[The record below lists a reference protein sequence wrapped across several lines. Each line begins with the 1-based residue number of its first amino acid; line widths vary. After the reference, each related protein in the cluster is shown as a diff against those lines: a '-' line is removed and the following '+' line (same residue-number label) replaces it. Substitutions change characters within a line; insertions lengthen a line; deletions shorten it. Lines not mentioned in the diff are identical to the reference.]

1 MKLKISLLSAAV
13 VVALSACS
21 STQSTSQQ
29 VEPVVQKVEKQYDNI
44 LLQKYAGPYD
54 GVPQF
59 DKVTIADLEPALDI
73 AIAENLAE
81 IDAIANNPEKP
92 TFQNT
97 IVALEASGEALDR
110 LFPYYGIWANNNS
123 SPAFRELQSKL
134 VPKFSAMS
142 SKITQNKALFE
153 RIQAVYNS
161 DEFKN
166 LTAEEQ
172 RITWMRYNGFARNGA
187 TLSGDKAKR

>member
-13 VVALSACS
+13 VVALAGCS
-21 STQSTSQQ
+21 STETNTQT
-29 VEPVVQKVEKQYDNI
+29 ETVVQKVEKQYDNI
-44 LLQKYAGPYD
+44 LLQKYAGPYE

-59 DKVTIADLEPALDI
+59 DKVTIADLEPALDV

-97 IVALEASGEALDR
+97 IVALEASGSALDR

-123 SPAFRELQSKL
+123 SPAFRELQGKL
-134 VPKFSAMS
+134 LPKFSEMS

-153 RIQAVYNS
+153 RIQAVYKS

-187 TLSGDKAKR
+187 T